1 MDCIVYGVAKNWTQL
16 SEFHCHFS
24 YMSTLMSN
32 YRGPF
37 RAENSLEKRKRDLG
51 EF

>member
-16 SEFHCHFS
+16 TDFHFS
-24 YMSTLMSN
+24 YTSTLMPN

-37 RAENSLEKRKRDLG
+37 GAENSIEKRKRDSG